1 MIKAINAIGWA
12 LLLVGLLTGETAH
25 PVTLIALAAAS
36 GACFWLSHALYKE
49 VLHHQYQVQH
59 HQYHVQDAPIA
70 SQLSRDLKIEV

>member
-1 MIKAINAIGWA
+1 MIKAINATGWA
-12 LLLVGLLTGETAH
+12 IALVGILVGETIHPALLV
-25 PVTLIALAAAS
+25 ALAAAS
-36 GACFWLSHALYKE
+36 GFCFWLSYALYKE